1 MRDRIERI
9 ELDLPAKRNGGFV
22 ITLLLFERQTKIV
35 VRVLVGRIYFELLPK
50 GVNASVE
57 FSNTQIGQP
66 KLGPGLRML
75 GLNLGCAL
83 KKRNRSVRVAR
94 VQRGSPRFEQLV
106 CGRGRGNRRDAGRW
120 ILDDQDLT
128 FVGFDGVCEC

>member
-50 GVNASVE
+50 SANACVE
-57 FSNTQIGQP
+57 FSHTQIGQA
-66 KLGPGLRML
+66 KLGPCLLVL

-83 KKRNRSVRVAR
+83 KKKNCSVRVAR
-94 VQRGSPRFEQLV
+94 VQGGSPH
-106 CGRGRGNRRDAGRW
+106 
-120 ILDDQDLT
+120 
-128 FVGFDGVCEC
+128 